1 MTDQETT
8 LLIQN
13 IINKALK
20 EDAQQFQHILYWND
34 FIYYHKYAI
43 SNKLIIRTLKQAAKN
58 LFKGY
63 CRDVVA
69 GTSDIAKLVAY
80 QALLDIT
87 DFYVEELKTIQ
98 AMLDDY
104 DAYLVDLGDFFKA
117 IFGGR
122 REI

>member
-1 MTDQETT
+1 MVDQETT
-8 LLIQN
+8 LIIQD
-13 IINKALK
+13 IINKAIE
-20 EDAQQFQHILYWND
+20 EDALQFQHILYWSD

-43 SNKLIIRTLKQAAKN
+43 ADKLVIKTLKQAAKN

-63 CRDVVA
+63 CRDVIN
-69 GTSDIAKLVAY
+69 GISDATKLIAYLQLV
-80 QALLDIT
+80 DIT
-87 DFYVEELKTIQ
+87 NFYIEELETIQ

-122 REI
+122 RDL